1 MLMPT
6 FSGAAIYTSEEKY
19 QKVKLE
25 NIKKVKINISKVS
38 DNGWIGY
45 VQQYFVAAI
54 IPKDEKREYFTR
66 FTKNNKFAIG
76 LMGYGNY
83 ENKSAL

>member
-6 FSGAAIYTSEEKY
+6 FSGQPFIRGKKY

-25 NIKKVKINISKVS
+25 NIKKGKDKHIKVS

-54 IPKDEKREYFTR
+54 IPAKGEKREYFTR

-76 LMGYGNY
+76 LMVW
-83 ENKSAL
+83 KL

>member
-6 FSGAAIYTSEEKY
+6 FSGAAIYTAEEKY

-25 NIKKVKINISKVS
+25 NIKKGKDKHIKVS

-54 IPKDEKREYFTR
+54 IPSKDEKRVFY
-66 FTKNNKFAIG
+66 
-76 LMGYGNY
+76 
-83 ENKSAL
+83 